1 MNKIDARSKT
11 IRELLEKT
19 KYSIDFYQRE
29 FKWKKEHVT
38 ALFDDLEAKFRS
50 EYEEGHDPRKVQEYP
65 HYFLGPI
72 IISRKN
78 NTNSIVDGQQR
89 LTTLT
94 LLLIYLNNLQA
105 ELQKSDPTLRQVE
118 IKSLIFSEKFGAKSF
133 NIDVDERASCMEALF
148 INSQFDPEGITESV
162 HNILD
167 RFNDIVQLFPEP
179 LKNHTLPFFIDWL
192 IECVDLVEIV
202 AYSDD
207 DAYAI
212 FETMNDR
219 GLRLSSAEMLK
230 GYLLANVEDD
240 SQKQKANDL
249 WRRRSFEFLQLA
261 DGDEKEAEEFFKTWL
276 RSQYADSIR
285 ERKKDAKNEDWESL
299 GTRYHK
305 WVRDEHKKLKL
316 VNPKDFS
323 EFILRDFDYYSN
335 IYMKIWKSALDITP
349 GLEYIYYNSENNFT
363 LQDVLIFASISP
375 DDDTAT
381 VDKKIRLVAGYIDI
395 FIARRIVNFR
405 TLSYSSIVY
414 TMFNL
419 MKEIRHKP
427 VKELAQLLKTK
438 VANME
443 ESFAGVKDFYVHQQN
458 RGYVHILLAR
468 ITHHIAQKCG
478 IDSNILIYLDRT
490 VKHPFQVEHIWANDY
505 EQHKSEFRNE
515 YEFSEFRNRFGGL
528 ILLPDDF
535 NKSYGKKKYIE
546 KLDAYLGQNVLAKTL
561 HPEWYK
567 NNPSF
572 LQYKTQS
579 SLPFKAYPTE
589 FTKASLN
596 ERQELYRLICEEIWS
611 PSRFDLEI
619 Q

>member
-29 FKWKKEHVT
+29 YKWKKEHVT
-38 ALFDDLEAKFRS
+38 ALLDDLETKFLS
-50 EYEEGHDPRKVQEYP
+50 QYEEGHEPRKVQEYA

-78 NTNSIVDGQQR
+78 GTNSIVDGQQR

-94 LLLIYLNNLQA
+94 LLLIYINNLQT
-105 ELQKSDPTLRQVE
+105 ETLRSDPSLRQVE

-133 NIDVDERASCMEALF
+133 NIDVDERAACMEALF
-148 INSQFDPEGITESV
+148 TNSPFNPEGITESV
-162 HNILD
+162 RNIWD

-179 LKNHTLPFFIDWL
+179 LKNRTLPYFIDWL
-192 IECVDLVEIV
+192 IECVDLVEVV

-230 GYLLANVEDD
+230 GYLLANITDD
-240 SQKQKANDL
+240 NQKRQANAL
-249 WRRRSFEFLQLA
+249 WRKRTFEFLELA
-261 DGDEKEAEEFFKTWL
+261 DGDEKEAEEFFKNWL
-276 RSQYADSIR
+276 RSQYAESIR

-316 VNPKDFS
+316 MRSKDFA
-323 EFILRDFDYYSN
+323 EFILRDFDFYSS
-335 IYMKIWKSALDITP
+335 ISMKIWKSAIKLTP
-349 GLEYIYYNSENNFT
+349 GLEYVYYNSENNFT
-363 LQDVLIFASISP
+363 LQDVLILAPIKP
-375 DDDTAT
+375 DDDANTI
-381 VDKKIRLVAGYIDI
+381 DKKIRLVAGYIDI
-395 FIARRIVNFR
+395 FVARRVVNFR

-427 VKELAQLLKTK
+427 VEDLVQLLKTK

-443 ESFAGVKDFYVHQQN
+443 ESFDGVKKFYVHQQN
-458 RGYVHILLAR
+458 RRYVHLLLAR
-468 ITHHIAQKCG
+468 ITHHIAEKCG
-478 IDSNILIYLDRT
+478 IDSDVPRYMDRT
-490 VKHPFQVEHIWANDY
+490 VKHPFEVEHIWANDY
-505 EQHKSEFRNE
+505 EQYKSEFSNE
-515 YEFSEFRNRFGGL
+515 YEFTDYRNRFGGL

-535 NKSYGKKKYIE
+535 NKSYGKKGYKE
-546 KLDAYLGQNVLAKTL
+546 KLDGYLGQNILAKTL
-561 HPEWYK
+561 HPKWYE

-572 LQYKTQS
+572 LTYKETS
-579 SLPFKAYPTE
+579 GLPFKPYPDA
-589 FTKASLN
+589 FTKANLD

-611 PSRFDLEI
+611 PSRFDLHI
-619 Q
+619 

>member
-29 FKWKKEHVT
+29 YKWKKEHVT
-38 ALFDDLEAKFRS
+38 ALLDDLETKFLS
-50 EYEEGHDPRKVQEYP
+50 QYEEGHDPQKVQEYA

-78 NTNSIVDGQQR
+78 GINSIVDGQQR

-94 LLLIYLNNLQA
+94 LLLIYLNNLQT
-105 ELQKSDPTLRQVE
+105 ETLKSDPSFRQVD
-118 IKSLIFSEKFGAKSF
+118 IKSLIFSEKFGTKSF
-133 NIDVDERASCMEALF
+133 NIDVDERATCMEALF
-148 INSQFDPEGITESV
+148 NNSPFNPEGITESV
-162 HNILD
+162 HNIWD

-179 LKNHTLPFFIDWL
+179 LKNRTLPYFIDWL
-192 IECVDLVEIV
+192 IECVDLVEVV

-230 GYLLANVEDD
+230 GYLLANITDD
-240 SQKQKANDL
+240 KQKREANAL
-249 WRRRSFEFLQLA
+249 WRKRTFEFLKLA
-261 DGDEKEAEEFFKTWL
+261 DGDEKEAEEFFKDWL
-276 RSQYADSIR
+276 RSQYAERIR

-316 VNPKDFS
+316 SESKDFA
-323 EFILRDFDYYSN
+323 EFVLRDFDFYSS
-335 IYMKIWKSALDITP
+335 ISMKIWESAIKLTR
-349 GLEYIYYNSENNFT
+349 GLEYVYYNSENNFT
-363 LQDVLIFASISP
+363 LQDVLILAPIRP
-375 DDDTAT
+375 DDDIDTI
-381 VDKKIRLVAGYIDI
+381 DKKIRLVAGYIDI
-395 FIARRIVNFR
+395 FIARRVVNFR

-414 TMFNL
+414 TVFNL
-419 MKEIRHKP
+419 MKEIRHKN
-427 VKELAQLLKTK
+427 VKDLAQLLKTK

-443 ESFAGVKDFYVHQQN
+443 ESFDGVKKFNMHQQN
-458 RGYVHILLAR
+458 RGYVHMLLAR
-468 ITHHIAQKCG
+468 ITHHIAEKCG
-478 IDSNILIYLDRT
+478 IDSNILSYLDRT
-490 VKHPFQVEHIWANDY
+490 IKHPFQVEHIWADDY
-505 EQHKSEFRNE
+505 KQYKSEFSNE
-515 YEFSEFRNRFGGL
+515 YEFGDYRNRFGGL

-535 NKSYGKKKYIE
+535 NKSYGKKGYKE
-546 KLDAYLGQNVLAKTL
+546 KLDGYLGQNVLAKTL
-561 HPEWYK
+561 HPKWYE

-572 LQYKTQS
+572 LRYKETS
-579 SLPFKAYPTE
+579 GLPFKPYPDA
-589 FTKASLN
+589 FTKANLD

-619 Q
+619 

>member
-1 MNKIDARSKT
+1 MNRIDARSKS
-11 IRELLEKT
+11 ISQLLDKT
-19 KYSIDFYQRE
+19 KYSIDYYQRE
-29 FKWKKEHVT
+29 YKWKREHVT
-38 ALFDDLEAKFRS
+38 ALLDDLETKFLS
-50 EYEEGHDPRKVQEYP
+50 EYEEGHEPRKVQEYA

-78 NTNSIVDGQQR
+78 GVNSIVDGQQR

-94 LLLIYLNNLQA
+94 LLLIYINNLQT
-105 ELQKSDPTLRQVE
+105 ETLKSDPSLRQVE
-118 IKSLIFSEKFGAKSF
+118 IKNLIFSEKFGAKSF
-133 NIDVDERASCMEALF
+133 NIDVDERAACMEALF
-148 INSQFDPEGITESV
+148 NNTPFNQEGMTESV
-162 HNILD
+162 RNIMD

-179 LKNHTLPFFIDWL
+179 LKNNTLPFFIDWL
-192 IECVDLVEIV
+192 IECVDLVEVV

-230 GYLLANVEDD
+230 GYLLANITDD
-240 SQKQKANDL
+240 SQKQQANDL
-249 WRRRSFEFLQLA
+249 WRKRTLEFLELA
-261 DGDEKEAEEFFKTWL
+261 DGDEKEAEEFFKDWL
-276 RSQYADSIR
+276 RSQYAESIR

-316 VNPKDFS
+316 IKSKDFA
-323 EFILRDFDYYSN
+323 EFILRDFDFYSS
-335 IYMKIWKSALDITP
+335 ISMKIWKSSIELTP
-349 GLEYIYYNSENNFT
+349 GLEYVYYNSENNFT
-363 LQDVLIFASISP
+363 LQDVLILAPIKP
-375 DDDTAT
+375 DDDTNT
-381 VDKKIRLVAGYIDI
+381 INKKMRLVAGYIDI
-395 FIARRIVNFR
+395 FIARRVVNFR

-427 VKELAQLLKTK
+427 VKDLAQLLKSK
-438 VANME
+438 VETMD
-443 ESFAGVKDFYVHQQN
+443 ESFVGVKDFYMHQQN
-458 RGYVHILLAR
+458 RSYVHTLLAR
-468 ITHHIAQKCG
+468 ITHHIAEKCG
-478 IDSNILIYLDRT
+478 IDSDILSYIDRM
-490 VKHPFQVEHIWANDY
+490 VKNPFQVEHIWADDY
-505 EQHKSEFRNE
+505 EQYKSEFSNE
-515 YEFSEFRNRFGGL
+515 YEFEDYRNRFGGL
-528 ILLPDDF
+528 ILLPADF

-546 KLDAYLGQNVLAKTL
+546 KIDAYLGQNVLAKTL

-572 LQYKTQS
+572 LRYITES
-579 SLPFKAYPTE
+579 DLPFKPYPSE

-611 PSRFDLEI
+611 PSRFDSET
-619 Q
+619 

>member
-29 FKWKKEHVT
+29 YKWKKEHVT
-38 ALFDDLEAKFRS
+38 ALLDDLETKFLS
-50 EYEEGHDPRKVQEYP
+50 QYEEGHEPRKVQEYA

-72 IISRKN
+72 IVSRRN
-78 NTNSIVDGQQR
+78 GTNSIVDGQQR

-94 LLLIYLNNLQA
+94 LLLIYINNLQA
-105 ELQKSDPTLRQVE
+105 ETLKSDRSLRQVE
-118 IKSLIFSEKFGAKSF
+118 IKSLIFSEKFGTKSF
-133 NIDVDERASCMEALF
+133 NIDVDERAACMEALF
-148 INSQFDPEGITESV
+148 NNSPFNPEGITESV
-162 HNILD
+162 NNILD

-179 LKNHTLPFFIDWL
+179 LKNRTLPYFIDWL
-192 IECVDLVEIV
+192 IECVDLVEVV

-230 GYLLANVEDD
+230 GYLLANIKDAN
-240 SQKQKANDL
+240 QKRQANAL
-249 WRRRSFEFLQLA
+249 WRKRTFEFLELA
-261 DGDEKEAEEFFKTWL
+261 DGDEKEAEEFFKDWL
-276 RSQYADSIR
+276 RSQYAENIR

-305 WVRDEHKKLKL
+305 WVRDEHKRLKL
-316 VNPKDFS
+316 RESKDFA
-323 EFILRDFDYYSN
+323 EFILRDFDFYSS
-335 IYMKIWKSALDITP
+335 ISMKIWKSAMKLAP
-349 GLEYIYYNSENNFT
+349 GLEYVYYNSENNFT
-363 LQDVLIFASISP
+363 LQDVLILAPIKP
-375 DDDTAT
+375 DDDANTI
-381 VDKKIRLVAGYIDI
+381 DKKIRLVAGYIDI
-395 FIARRIVNFR
+395 FIARRVVNFR

-427 VKELAQLLKTK
+427 VGDLVQLLKTK
-438 VANME
+438 VGNME
-443 ESFAGVKDFYVHQQN
+443 EPFDGVKKFYMHQQN
-458 RGYVHILLAR
+458 RRYVHLLLAR
-468 ITHHIAQKCG
+468 ITHHIAEKCG
-478 IDSNILIYLDRT
+478 IDSDVLRYMDRT
-490 VKHPFQVEHIWANDY
+490 VKHPFEVEHIWANDY
-505 EQHKSEFRNE
+505 EQYKSEFSNE
-515 YEFSEFRNRFGGL
+515 YEFADYRNRFGGL

-535 NKSYGKKKYIE
+535 NKSYGKKGYKE
-546 KLDAYLGQNVLAKTL
+546 KLDGYLGQNVLAKTL
-561 HPEWYK
+561 HPKWYE

-572 LQYKTQS
+572 LTYKETS
-579 SLPFKAYPTE
+579 GLPFKPYPDA
-589 FTKASLN
+589 FTRANLD

-619 Q
+619 

>member
-29 FKWKKEHVT
+29 YKWKKEHVS
-38 ALFDDLEAKFRS
+38 ALLDDLETKFLS
-50 EYEEGHDPRKVQEYP
+50 QYEEGHEPRKVQEYA

-78 NTNSIVDGQQR
+78 GTNSIVDGQQR

-94 LLLIYLNNLQA
+94 LLLIYINNLQT
-105 ELQKSDPTLRQVE
+105 ETLKSDPSLRQVE

-133 NIDVDERASCMEALF
+133 NIDVDERAACMEALF
-148 INSQFDPEGITESV
+148 NNSPFNPEGIIESV
-162 HNILD
+162 RNILD

-179 LKNHTLPFFIDWL
+179 LKNRTLPYFIDWL
-192 IECVDLVEIV
+192 IECVDLVEVV

-230 GYLLANVEDD
+230 GYLLANIKDD
-240 SQKQKANDL
+240 NQRRQANAL
-249 WRRRSFEFLQLA
+249 WRKRTFEFLTLA
-261 DGDEKEAEEFFKTWL
+261 DGDEKEAEEFFKDWL
-276 RSQYADSIR
+276 RSQYAESIR

-316 VNPKDFS
+316 SDGKDFA
-323 EFILRDFDYYSN
+323 EFILRDFNFYSS
-335 IYMKIWKSALDITP
+335 ISMKIWKSAIDIAP
-349 GLEYIYYNSENNFT
+349 GLEYVYYNSLNNFT
-363 LQDVLIFASISP
+363 LQDVLILASISP
-375 DDDTAT
+375 DDDAA
-381 VDKKIRLVAGYIDI
+381 VIDKKIRLVAGYIDT

-419 MKEIRHKP
+419 MKEIRHKS
-427 VKELAQLLKTK
+427 VKDLAQLLKTK

-443 ESFAGVKDFYVHQQN
+443 ESFDGVKNFYVHQQN
-458 RGYVHILLAR
+458 RGYVHTLLAR
-468 ITHHIAQKCG
+468 ITHHIAEKCG
-478 IDSNILIYLDRT
+478 IDSNIVVYLDRT
-490 VKHPFQVEHIWANDY
+490 VKHPFEVEHIWANDY
-505 EQHKSEFRNE
+505 EQHKSEFKNE
-515 YEFSEFRNRFGGL
+515 YEFGAFRNRFGGL
-528 ILLPDDF
+528 ILLPADF
-535 NKSYGKKKYIE
+535 NKSYGKKGYKE
-546 KLDAYLGQNVLAKTL
+546 KLDGYLGQNVLAKTL
-561 HPEWYK
+561 HPKWYES
-567 NNPSF
+567 NPSF
-572 LQYKTQS
+572 MRYKETS
-579 SLPFKAYPTE
+579 GLPFKPYPDA
-589 FTKASLN
+589 FTKANLD

-611 PSRFDLEI
+611 HSRFDLEI
-619 Q
+619 

>member
-29 FKWKKEHVT
+29 YKWKKEHVT
-38 ALFDDLEAKFRS
+38 ALLDDLETKFLS
-50 EYEEGHDPRKVQEYP
+50 QYEEGHEPRKVQEYE

-78 NTNSIVDGQQR
+78 GTNSVVDGQQR

-94 LLLIYLNNLQA
+94 LLLIYINNLQT
-105 ELQKSDPTLRQVE
+105 ETLKSDPSLRQVE
-118 IKSLIFSEKFGAKSF
+118 IKSLIFSEKFGGKSF
-133 NIDVDERASCMEALF
+133 NIDVDERAACMEALF
-148 INSQFDPEGITESV
+148 NNSPFNPEGTTESV
-162 HNILD
+162 RNILY

-179 LKNHTLPFFIDWL
+179 LKNNTLPFFIDWL
-192 IECVDLVEIV
+192 IECVDLVEVV

-230 GYLLANVEDD
+230 GYLLANITDD
-240 SQKQKANDL
+240 NQKQQANAL
-249 WRRRSFEFLQLA
+249 WRKRTFEFLELA
-261 DGDEKEAEEFFKTWL
+261 DGDEKEAEEFFKDWL
-276 RSQYADSIR
+276 RSQYAESIR

-305 WVRDEHKKLKL
+305 WVRDEHKKLNLIKSE
-316 VNPKDFS
+316 DFA
-323 EFILRDFDYYSN
+323 EFILRDFDFYSS
-335 IYMKIWKSALDITP
+335 ISMKIWKSAMELTP
-349 GLEYIYYNSENNFT
+349 GLEYVYYNSENNFT
-363 LQDVLIFASISP
+363 LQDVLILASIKP
-375 DDDTAT
+375 DDDTNT
-381 VDKKIRLVAGYIDI
+381 IDKKIRLVAGYIDI
-395 FIARRIVNFR
+395 FIARRVVNFR

-419 MKEIRHKP
+419 MKEIRHKS
-427 VKELAQLLKTK
+427 VKDLAQLLKNK
-438 VANME
+438 VQTME
-443 ESFAGVKDFYVHQQN
+443 ESFARVKDFHVHQQN
-458 RGYVHILLAR
+458 RAYVHMLLAR
-468 ITHHIAQKCG
+468 ITHHIAEECG
-478 IDSNILIYLDRT
+478 IDSDILSYLDRT
-490 VKHPFQVEHIWANDY
+490 VRHPFQVEHIWADDY
-505 EQHKSEFRNE
+505 EQYRSEFGNE
-515 YEFSEFRNRFGGL
+515 YEFADYRNRFGGL

-535 NKSYGKKKYIE
+535 NKSYGKKGYKE
-546 KLDAYLGQNVLAKTL
+546 KLDGYLGQNVLAKTL
-561 HPEWYK
+561 HPKWYE

-572 LQYKTQS
+572 MRYKEVS
-579 SLPFKAYPTE
+579 GLPFKAYPGA
-589 FTKASLN
+589 FTKADLD

-619 Q
+619 

>member
-11 IRELLEKT
+11 IRELLEKK

-29 FKWKKEHVT
+29 YKWKKEHVT
-38 ALFDDLEAKFRS
+38 ALFDDLEAKFLS
-50 EYEEGHDPRKVQEYP
+50 EYEEVHEPQKVQQYA

-78 NTNSIVDGQQR
+78 NTNSVVDGQQR

-94 LLLIYLNNLQA
+94 LLLIYLSNLQT
-105 ELQKSDPTLRQVE
+105 ELKKSDPDLRQVE
-118 IKSLIFSEKFGAKSF
+118 IRSLIFSEQFGSKSF
-133 NIDVDERASCMEALF
+133 NIDVDERATCMDALF
-148 INSQFDPEGITESV
+148 NNSQFDPKGITESV

-240 SQKQKANDL
+240 TQKQKANDL
-249 WRRRSFEFLQLA
+249 WRKRSFEFLQLA

-285 ERKKDAKNEDWESL
+285 ERKRDSKNEDWESL

-316 VNPKDFS
+316 NKPKDYS
-323 EFILRDFDYYSN
+323 EFILRDYEYYSN
-335 IYMKIWKSALDITP
+335 IYMKIWKSAIDITP

-363 LQDVLIFASISP
+363 LQDVLIFASIRL

-381 VDKKIRLVAGYIDI
+381 VEKKIRLVAGYIDI
-395 FIARRIVNFR
+395 FIARRVVNFR

-427 VKELAQLLKTK
+427 VEELAQLLKTK
-438 VANME
+438 VVNME
-443 ESFAGVKDFYVHQQN
+443 ESFAGMKDFYIHQQN
-458 RGYVHILLAR
+458 RRYAHMLLAR
-468 ITHHIAQKCG
+468 ITHHIAVKCG
-478 IDSNILIYLDRT
+478 IDSNILIYFDRT
-490 VKHPFQVEHIWANDY
+490 IKHPFEVEHIWANNY
-505 EQHKSEFRNE
+505 EEHKSEFSNA
-515 YEFSEFRNRFGGL
+515 YEFSGFRNRFGGL

-535 NKSYGKKKYIE
+535 NRSYGKKKYTE
-546 KLDAYLGQNVLAKTL
+546 KLDAYFGQNVLAKTL

-579 SLPFKAYPTE
+579 GLPFKAYPTE

-596 ERQELYRLICEEIWS
+596 ERQELYRLICAEIWN
-611 PSRFDLEI
+611 PNRFDLEL
-619 Q
+619 

>member
-11 IRELLEKT
+11 IRELLEKV
-19 KYSIDFYQRE
+19 KYNIDYYQRE
-29 FKWKKEHVT
+29 YKWKKEHVT
-38 ALFDDLEAKFRS
+38 ALLDDLETKFLS
-50 EYEEGHDPRKVQEYP
+50 QYEEGHEPWKVQGYA

-78 NTNSIVDGQQR
+78 GINSIVDGQQR

-94 LLLIYLNNLQA
+94 LLLIYINNLQT
-105 ELQKSDPTLRQVE
+105 ETLKSDPSLRQVE

-133 NIDVDERASCMEALF
+133 NIEVDERAACMEALF
-148 INSQFDPEGITESV
+148 NNSPFNQEGITESIR
-162 HNILD
+162 NILD

-179 LKNHTLPFFIDWL
+179 LKNRTLPYFIDWL
-192 IECVDLVEIV
+192 IECVDLVEVV

-230 GYLLANVEDD
+230 GYLLANITNDK
-240 SQKQKANDL
+240 QKQQANAL
-249 WRRRSFEFLQLA
+249 WRKRTFEFLELA
-261 DGDEKEAEEFFKTWL
+261 DGDEKEAEVFFKDWL
-276 RSQYADSIR
+276 RSQYAESIR

-316 VNPKDFS
+316 IKSEDFAK
-323 EFILRDFDYYSN
+323 FILRDFDFYSL
-335 IYMKIWKSALDITP
+335 ISMRIWKAALELTP
-349 GLEYIYYNSENNFT
+349 GLEYVYYNSENNFT
-363 LQDVLIFASISP
+363 LQDVLILASISP
-375 DDDTAT
+375 DDDAA
-381 VDKKIRLVAGYIDI
+381 VIDKKIRLVAGYIDI
-395 FIARRIVNFR
+395 FIARRVVNSR

-427 VKELAQLLKTK
+427 VTDLAQCLKNK
-438 VANME
+438 VQTME
-443 ESFAGVKDFYVHQQN
+443 ESFAGIKDFHVHQQN
-458 RGYVHILLAR
+458 RRYVHLLLAR
-468 ITHHIAQKCG
+468 ITHHVAEKCG
-478 IDSNILIYLDRT
+478 IDTDVLRYIDRT
-490 VKHPFQVEHIWANDY
+490 VKHPFEVEHIWADDY
-505 EQHKSEFRNE
+505 KQYESEFSNE
-515 YEFSEFRNRFGGL
+515 YAFGIYRNRFGGL
-528 ILLPDDF
+528 LLLPDDF
-535 NKSYGKKKYIE
+535 NKSYGKKAYKE
-546 KLDAYLGQNVLAKTL
+546 KLDGYLAQNVLAKTL
-561 HPEWYK
+561 HPKWYE

-572 LQYKTQS
+572 LRYKES
-579 SLPFKAYPTE
+579 SGLPFKPYPDA
-589 FTKASLN
+589 FTKANLD

-619 Q
+619 

>member
-29 FKWKKEHVT
+29 YKWKKEHVT
-38 ALFDDLEAKFRS
+38 ALLDDLEAKFLS
-50 EYEEGHDPRKVQEYP
+50 EYEEGHEPQKVQQYA

-78 NTNSIVDGQQR
+78 STNSIVDGQQR

-94 LLLIYLNNLQA
+94 LLLIYLNNLQT
-105 ELQKSDPTLRQVE
+105 ELKLADSSLRTVE
-118 IKSLIFSEKFGAKSF
+118 IKSLVFSEKFGAKSF
-133 NIDVDERASCMEALF
+133 NIDVDERATCMEALF
-148 INSQFDPEGITESV
+148 NNSTFNPEGVTESV
-162 HNILD
+162 RNITD

-179 LKNHTLPFFIDWL
+179 LKNHVLPFFIDWL
-192 IECVDLVEIV
+192 IECVDLVEVV

-230 GYLLANVEDD
+230 GYLLANISDD
-240 SQKQKANDL
+240 NQKQQANEL
-249 WRRRSFEFLQLA
+249 WRKRTFQFLELA
-261 DGDEKEAEEFFKTWL
+261 DGDEKEAEEFFKDWL
-276 RSQYADSIR
+276 RSQYAESIR

-316 VNPKDFS
+316 NNSKDFLD
-323 EFILRDFDYYSN
+323 FIIGNFDFYSM
-335 IYMKIWKSALDITP
+335 ISMKIWKAGLELTP
-349 GLEYIYYNSENNFT
+349 GLEYVYYNSENNFT
-363 LQDVLIFASISP
+363 LQDVLILAAITP
-375 DDDTAT
+375 NDDEVTIE
-381 VDKKIRLVAGYIDI
+381 KKIRLVAGYIDI
-395 FIARRIVNFR
+395 FITRRVVNFR

-427 VKELAQLLKTK
+427 IKELSQLLKQK
-438 VANME
+438 VTTME
-443 ESFAGVKDFYVHQQN
+443 ESFNGVRDFYMHQQN
-458 RGYVHILLAR
+458 RAYVHMLLAR
-468 ITHHIAQKCG
+468 MTQHIAEKCG
-478 IDSNILIYLDRT
+478 IDSHILSYLDRSI
-490 VKHPFQVEHIWANDY
+490 KHPCQVEHIWANDY
-505 EQHKSEFRNE
+505 DQYKTEFSNQ
-515 YEFSEFRNRFGGL
+515 YEFGDYRNRFGGL

-535 NKSYGKKKYIE
+535 NKSYGKKGYKE
-546 KLDAYLGQNVLAKTL
+546 KLDGYLGQNVLAKTL
-561 HPEWYK
+561 HPKWYQ

-572 LQYKTQS
+572 ISYKDTS
-579 SLPFKAYPTE
+579 GLPFKPYPDA
-589 FTKASLN
+589 FIKVSLD
-596 ERQELYRLICEEIWS
+596 ERQELYRLLCEEIWS
-611 PSRFDLEI
+611 PNRFDLEI
-619 Q
+619 V